1 MKKLVILAL
10 STLILI
16 GCSEKIDHAITK
28 DNIELDIDELLNQ
41 ASTSRDKISF
51 LLTFYSMVGGP
62 DSLAAFFQTKNPA
75 REVSH
80 EVSGADY
87 FFNIKKLQNYY
98 IENDVTFRNVFAEY
112 DSIEKV
118 EIQYNP
124 LFNSLFFLIDSVCQ
138 SKQDSIDNEMEI
150 AKANADE
157 LENSIST
164 KIVSVKKYESNYRDK
179 LSIGVEVSK
188 NTQKTID
195 AVSFQILGFD
205 KLNNQIFEQGLKINE
220 TLEPKSVYYWTFT
233 EYEAN
238 YDKFKYI
245 NSENLRYETK
255 VLKIYIDGTVL
266 MPEVARIMID
276 FHSTLF
282 GSYNRPDLLEGEC
295 VHLDSN
301 HQYLVQLED
310 LKLQMSEE
318 RIRIAPNVSN
328 FEKTLSDLFY

>member
-16 GCSEKIDHAITK
+16 GCSEKIDHVITK

-41 ASTSRDKISF
+41 ASTSREKINF
-51 LLTFYSMVGGP
+51 LLTFNSMVAGP
-62 DSLAAFFQTKNPA
+62 DSLAAFFKTKNPA
-75 REVSH
+75 REVSQM
-80 EVSGADY
+80 VSGADY
-87 FFNIKKLQNYY
+87 FFNIKKLQNHY

-118 EIQYNP
+118 EIRYNP

-138 SKQDSIDNEMEI
+138 SKQDSIDNEMKI

-157 LENSIST
+157 LENSISA

-188 NTQKTID
+188 NTQKTVD
-195 AVSFQILGFD
+195 AVSFQICGFD
-205 KLNNQIFEQGLKINE
+205 KLNNQIFEQNLKITE

-238 YDKFKYI
+238 YDKIKYI

-255 VLKIYIDGTVL
+255 VLKISIDGTVL
-266 MPEVARIMID
+266 MPEVARLMVD
-276 FHSTLF
+276 FLSTFF
-282 GSYNRPDLLEGEC
+282 GSYNRPDLLIGEC

-301 HQYLVQLED
+301 YQYLVQLED
-310 LKLQMSEE
+310 LKLQRSEE
-318 RIRIAPNVSN
+318 RIRIAPNVSS
-328 FEKTLSDLFY
+328 FEKTLSDLF